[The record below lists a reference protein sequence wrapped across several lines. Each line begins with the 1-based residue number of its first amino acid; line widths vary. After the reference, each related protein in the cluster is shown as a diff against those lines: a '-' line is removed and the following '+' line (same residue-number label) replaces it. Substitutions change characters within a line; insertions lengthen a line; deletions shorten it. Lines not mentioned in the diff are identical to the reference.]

1 MTYLILVNAAGFLLM
16 LLDKQF
22 AIHHRWR
29 IPEATLLAVAAIG
42 GSVGSWLG
50 MQLFRHK
57 TKKPLFT
64 IGIPLIFAAQLA
76 IWHFFPGLIKLPQI

>member
-1 MTYLILVNAAGFLLM
+1 MIYLILVNAAGCILM

-29 IPEATLLAVAAIG
+29 IPESTLLAVAVIG
-42 GSVGSWLG
+42 GSVGTWIG

-64 IGIPLIFAAQLA
+64 IGVPLIFAAQLA
-76 IWHFFPGLIKLPQI
+76 IYFFFPGVLSL

>member
-1 MTYLILVNAAGFLLM
+1 MIYLILVNAAGCILM

-42 GSVGSWLG
+42 GSVGTWIG

-64 IGIPLIFAAQLA
+64 IGVPLIFAAQLA
-76 IWHFFPGLIKLPQI
+76 IYFIFPGILSL

>member
-1 MTYLILVNAAGFLLM
+1 MIYLILVNAAGCILM

-42 GSVGSWLG
+42 GSVGTWIG

-64 IGIPLIFAAQLA
+64 IGVPLIFAAQLA
-76 IWHFFPGLIKLPQI
+76 IYFFFPGVLSL

>member
-1 MTYLILVNAAGFLLM
+1 MIYLILVNAAGCILM

-42 GSVGSWLG
+42 GSVGTWIG

-64 IGIPLIFAAQLA
+64 IGVPLIFAAQLA
-76 IWHFFPGLIKLPQI
+76 IYFFFPGILSL

>member
-1 MTYLILVNAAGFLLM
+1 MTYLILVNAIGCLIM

-29 IPEATLLAVAAIG
+29 IPEATLLAAAAIG
-42 GSVGSWLG
+42 GSVGVWIG

-64 IGIPLIFAAQLA
+64 IGVPLIFAAQLA
-76 IWHFFPGLIKLPQI
+76 LRFFFPDLIRYPI